1 MKIKDQIFLQIQK
14 NLFLAIF
21 GPFPQF
27 LGQENFSMKSS
38 CYAQLLKGFWHHA
51 KIQRN
56 LMIPFQE
63 NSQSDVRRQR
73 WIDHISLDPSS
84 HRYGLN
90 KSSCSELAFKSRR
103 YRVQCWSY
111 QKLLHHRQHAK
122 NQPYS

>member
-1 MKIKDQIFLQIQK
+1 MNKFFSKFNKIYFW
-14 NLFLAIF
+14 
-21 GPFPQF
+21 QF
-27 LGQENFSMKSS
+27 LDHFPNFWGKKVFSMKSS

-103 YRVQCWSY
+103 YRVQCRSY